1 MNITRKFLNFQLTA
15 GIVAHGTFQNFSG
28 LEIIHAL
35 CNKVWRIRGSLR
47 SKPTKRPHHN
57 IYATLALSMAD
68 KRRHVELIVFTFDCN
83 WIQHQI
89 SHYSLNGHGI

>member
-35 CNKVWRIRGSLR
+35 
-47 SKPTKRPHHN
+47 
-57 IYATLALSMAD
+57 YAIKSGESEE
-68 KRRHVELIVFTFDCN
+68 V
-83 WIQHQI
+83 
-89 SHYSLNGHGI
+89 